1 MIMKWRADSELL
13 KPRHY
18 EIKHDPF
25 AGFYLYV
32 FEGNRCIHDDL
43 QDTLEIVMECA
54 WEDYKVPKNAWK
66 RVED

>member
-1 MIMKWRADSELL
+1 MKWRANSESF

-32 FEGNRCIHDDL
+32 FENGRCINDASSRCVRNHHGMRLGIL
-43 QDTLEIVMECA
+43 QRT
-54 WEDYKVPKNAWK
+54 KK
-66 RVED
+66 RMKKD